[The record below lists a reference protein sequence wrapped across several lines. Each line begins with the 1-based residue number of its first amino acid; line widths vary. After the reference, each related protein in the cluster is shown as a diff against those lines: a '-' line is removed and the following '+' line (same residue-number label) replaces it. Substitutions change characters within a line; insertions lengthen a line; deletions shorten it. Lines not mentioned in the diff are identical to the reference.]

1 MTTAY
6 QVVNRALRLLQ
17 IIDPAQAPSSLDY
30 ETGQTALNAMLT
42 RWEATGLAMGWQNV
56 ANPSDELPSPP
67 EAEEAIVYQL
77 ALRLAPEYGINPM
90 PAVVEGAN
98 RFLADIQR
106 DRIVE
111 MPLRQSPDC
120 PLPYSWGRRSG
131 GYPW

>member
-17 IIDPAQAPSSLDY
+17 VIDPAQAPSDLDY

-42 RWEATGLAMGWQNV
+42 RWEASGTAMGWQNV
-56 ANPSDELPSPP
+56 ANPSDVLPTPP

-90 PAVVEGAN
+90 PAVVEGAS
-98 RFLADIQR
+98 RFLADLLR
-106 DRIVE
+106 DRVVE
-111 MPLRQSPDC
+111 MPLRQTPDV
-120 PLPYSWGRRSG
+120 PLPGAFMWRGNWGG
-131 GYPW
+131 W